1 MKVDERATMN
11 AAQGLLSPST
21 FYAVAAFLDVKL
33 RVRDGNEYNNLS

>member
-11 AAQGLLSPST
+11 AAQGFT
-21 FYAVAAFLDVKL
+21 FYFDVLAVAAFLDVKL

>member
-1 MKVDERATMN
+1 MLRM
-11 AAQGLLSPST
+11 GLLSTST